1 MLQKNLIYLILT
13 FFVFSINF
21 AQERKAV
28 QGKIVSKSRD
38 LEGVYIENITSR
50 KSTTT
55 EKGGYFKIEMQP
67 NDTLIFASVNLI
79 GIKRIINDNDMNK
92 KIIFVPMEMS
102 TNFLDELII
111 DRRITTESLGLSP
124 KKKYTPAEKRLY
136 TATSSSGGI
145 IAIDAIVNAL
155 SGRTA
160 MLKKALEY
168 EREEI
173 LVNKIINTFDETF
186 FVDELK
192 IPKDYIQG
200 FGYFLAQDVNVIAAL
215 NTTNLRQLKFM
226 LTEKAIEYNNIIKVL
241 Q

>member
-55 EKGGYFKIEMQP
+55 EKGGYFKLEMHP
-67 NDTLIFASVNLI
+67 KDTLIFASVSLKSIRKVVKNSDFSRKL
-79 GIKRIINDNDMNK
+79 M
-92 KIIFVPMEMS
+92 FVPMELSENM
-102 TNFLDELII
+102 LEELII

-124 KKKYTPAEKRLY
+124 RKKFTPAEKRLH
-136 TATSSSGGI
+136 TATSSAGGI
-145 IAIDAIVNAL
+145 IPIDAIVNGI

-160 MLKKALEY
+160 MLKKAVEY
-168 EREEI
+168 EREEM
-173 LVNKIINTFDETF
+173 LVNKILNSFEEDYIIKDLN
-186 FVDELK
+186 
-192 IPKDYIQG
+192 IPKKYIQG
-200 FGYFLAQDVNVIAAL
+200 FGYFLAQDMELVKVI
-215 NTTNLRQLKFM
+215 NYKNKSQLDFIM
-226 LTEKAIEYNNIIKVL
+226 TEKANEYLQIIKVL